1 MAGTH
6 LDSDQIDARLA
17 VLENSRDRAAL
28 AKAAAEL
35 ASSSN
40 PAGVM
45 VVARFLGKPDFLSR
59 LDDLQDPQGRFA
71 GLSQVLRA
79 LEGNASEASGRLL
92 EALVLDP
99 DFLAEPD
106 RKMFLLPA
114 LAAVRPMSRPAQDAF
129 RAANVE
135 GYVNMN
141 GPLLVR
147 NGSPRAFELF
157 ETMVADASIAPED
170 RVDMLHRAVLPH
182 RVEGPVIAACERLLQ
197 AGLEPEVELGLIES
211 IFDFREKE
219 WFGVARHAPAPPS
232 WSTAES
238 KVLLALQALGGKLIG
253 SGRLP
258 PGAAQVVERTL
269 GEIQTVLDSRPKW

>member
-1 MAGTH
+1 MARTH

-17 VLENSRDRAAL
+17 VLETSRDRAAL
-28 AKAAAEL
+28 ANAAADL

-40 PAGVM
+40 PAGVI
-45 VVARFLGKPDFLSR
+45 VLGRFLGEPDFLSR

-79 LEGNASEASGRLL
+79 LEGNASEISGRLL

-129 RAANVE
+129 RAANAE
-135 GYVNMN
+135 GYVNLN

-147 NGSPRAFELF
+147 NGTPRAVELF
-157 ETMVADASIAPED
+157 ETMVVDASIAPED
-170 RVDMLHRAVLPH
+170 RVDMLHRAMVPH
-182 RVEGPVIAACERLLQ
+182 RIEGPVVAACERLLQ

-219 WFGVARHAPAPPS
+219 WFGVARHAPAPPP
-232 WSTAES
+232 WSRGENR
-238 KVLLALQALGGKLIG
+238 VLLALQSLGRNLIG

-258 PGAAQVVERTL
+258 PGAAQAVERTIS
-269 GEIQTVLDSRPKW
+269 EIQTVLDSRPKW